1 MKQNVSSEIAWN
13 RACDHFAPRHGPE
26 TFRGNVVARH
36 YGVATDSPCG
46 TGGLNMTS
54 TFRVRSTHSEYTGIV
69 RSTYTA
75 PAILK

>member
-1 MKQNVSSEIAWN
+1 MFH
-13 RACDHFAPRHGPE
+13 RRLHGTE
-26 TFRGNVVARH
+26 LVTILHHGTAQRTFRGNVVARH